1 MNIKCPECGKE
12 HDVPDERIPAEKFKA
27 SCRGCQIQFVVAV
40 EKCQICGKLFQ
51 KGGECLACTQDSLAV
66 SETTAVADELLC
78 FGSKVTEGFAQVQGP
93 EEVVAAVAT
102 SRGKKKTSHPV
113 QFSGMGGEFF
123 RIWIVNLV
131 LTIITFGIYTPWA
144 KVRTRAYFYSHTTV
158 AGEPFEYLA
167 DPMIL
172 LRGYLLIGGGFLI
185 YSLSQAIPLISGL
198 IVLIFYVAFPFLV
211 FKSFRFYA
219 HNSSFK
225 NIRFRFLGS
234 LQEGYITY
242 LALPLALLPSL
253 GLLFPYWAYYK
264 KKYFFGNLAFG
275 GTRNCFTGS
284 AKPFYWIYM
293 KGILLML
300 VPMAMLGMVGG
311 MLFSR
316 FSQGPDNGMSTV
328 IVWGVFIVYGIL
340 ILGSIFVQQYIYAK
354 TMNYCWQESKLGS
367 IRFESTLLPG
377 KLMLIQFVNIM
388 AIILSVGLLYP
399 WAKVRRTR
407 YILDNLALHITGDL
421 DGFTSAN
428 AGNEDAL
435 GEAAMDFFDF
445 EIGL

>member
-1 MNIKCPECGKE
+1 MNIKCPECGEE
-12 HDVPDERIPAEKFKA
+12 HDVADERIPAEKFKA
-27 SCRGCQIQFVVAV
+27 SCRGCQVQFVVAA
-40 EKCQICGKLFQ
+40 EKCQVCGKLFQ
-51 KGGECLACTQDSLAV
+51 EGGECLPCRQESLAV
-66 SETTAVADELLC
+66 LETAEVDKAV
-78 FGSKVTEGFAQVQGP
+78 EGVDVLILKPAEMVST
-93 EEVVAAVAT
+93 VAAP
-102 SRGKKKTSHPV
+102 RGTKKTSHTV

-144 KVRTRAYFYSHTTV
+144 KVRSRAYFYSHTTV

-167 DPMIL
+167 DPMII

-185 YSLSQAIPLISGL
+185 YSVSQAIPLINGV
-198 IVLIFYVAFPFLV
+198 IALIFYAAFPFLV

-234 LQEGYITY
+234 LKEAYITY

-253 GLLFPYWAYYK
+253 GLIYPYWAYYK
-264 KKYFFGNLAFG
+264 KKYFFENFAFG
-275 GTRNCFTGS
+275 GTRNCFTGA
-284 AKPFYWIYM
+284 AKPFYWIYV

-300 VPMAMLGMVGG
+300 VPMAILGVVGG
-311 MLFSR
+311 MFFSR
-316 FSQGPDNGMSTV
+316 FAQSPDEGMSA
-328 IVWGVFIVYGIL
+328 IFVWGVFGMYTIL
-340 ILGSIFVQQYIYAK
+340 ILGSTFVQQYIDAK
-354 TMNYCWQESKLGS
+354 TMNYCWQESELGS
-367 IRFESTLLPG
+367 VRFESTLLPG

-407 YILDNLALHITGDL
+407 YILENLTLHITGDL